1 MMSFMNT
8 MCALGCFVTGGK
20 KGDINPRSR
29 ARNSRLR
36 ESQGWPLDHSLFFF
50 LSLSLSLQQ
59 SPIILWN
66 FTISNLCPA
75 FSANYISTPQRE
87 MFKLTKII
95 PFKLLTTHWSK
106 RYTCTC
112 TNILSPM
119 ENLGVYL
126 QLWIQER
133 WPHSEDAY
141 KTEFLSMNSF
151 SPLPQTS
158 KWIDGGKM
166 LGGKVF
172 TRNHGS
178 PCLQRN
184 FVHLPV

>member
-1 MMSFMNT
+1 MTPAHERSEHLHKVCTIIENQIRLIQTMMSFMNT

-106 RYTCTC
+106 RYTCVQTYSRLWKISVSTC
-112 TNILSPM
+112 NYESRSAGHTLRMPIRLNSWAWTL
-119 ENLGVYL
+119 
-126 QLWIQER
+126 
-133 WPHSEDAY
+133 
-141 KTEFLSMNSF
+141 FLLYPKQVNE
-151 SPLPQTS
+151 
-158 KWIDGGKM
+158 
-166 LGGKVF
+166 
-172 TRNHGS
+172 
-178 PCLQRN
+178 
-184 FVHLPV
+184 